1 MLLIFAYVLAGVY
14 LLAINL
20 YAFLLVRS
28 QKRTYR
34 ASSSS
39 GGRLKI
45 ILAGALGGSVAA
57 YAALLALR
65 FKTDDLLLMLLLPVL
80 AVINAGVT
88 FLLLRGVALLPL

>member
-28 QKRTYR
+28 QKRTSR
-34 ASSSS
+34 EDSAR
-39 GGRLKI
+39 GGRCKI
-45 ILAGALGGSVAA
+45 ILAGALGGSAAA

-65 FKTDDLLLMLLLPVL
+65 FKTDDMLLMLLLPVL
-80 AVINAGVT
+80 AVVNVGIT
-88 FLLLRGVALLPL
+88 FFLLRGIALLPF

>member
-28 QKRTYR
+28 QKQTSREDSAR
-34 ASSSS
+34 
-39 GGRLKI
+39 GGRRNI
-45 ILAGALGGSVAA
+45 ILAGALGGSAAA

-65 FKTDDLLLMLLLPVL
+65 FKTDDMLLMLLLPVL
-80 AVINAGVT
+80 AVVNVGIT
-88 FLLLRGVALLPL
+88 FFLLRGIALLPF

>member
-28 QKRTYR
+28 QKQTSREDSAR
-34 ASSSS
+34 
-39 GGRLKI
+39 GGRRKI
-45 ILAGALGGSVAA
+45 ILAGALGGSAAA

-65 FKTDDLLLMLLLPVL
+65 FKTDDMLLMLLLPVL
-80 AVINAGVT
+80 AVVNVGIT
-88 FLLLRGVALLPL
+88 FFLLRGIALLPF